1 MTRVCIT
8 SNDIQI
14 LTGKSERQC
23 RNILKDIK
31 VFYKKEKHQMV
42 TVDELASYLGIDKE
56 LISRVVK

>member
-42 TVDELASYLGIDKE
+42 TVYELAAYLGIDKE
-56 LISRVVK
+56 LIYRVVK

>member
-14 LTGKSERQC
+14 LTGKSERQS